1 MAADLGFIPHA
12 AQTDAHILTAQ
23 AFGDGAC
30 NAGLADA
37 RRAHKADDLCLHVR
51 CQFAHGQR
59 FQNAVLDLLQAVVVT
74 VQNLLG
80 TGNVQVVHREGVPR
94 QVQAGVQIGADN
106 GSFLIGALHLG
117 KAVHFFEQLLLAVLG
132 KVQLG
137 DLAAVLVG
145 FSVGVVALAQLIA
158 DDVQLLVQV
167 VIALVLVHGL
177 VDLFRDLLFNFHH
190 LTLAAQHLN
199 ELFQPSVQSAFVHDG
214 LLVLIAEQ
222 QVCGHVLAEEG
233 RVVAGHDGKHHVLAK
248 ARVHA
253 EVFIKTGLE
262 GPQQCFGLHSFL
274 GLASAHRGRAHRRK
288 QKIAA
293 GVQLGELGTVLTL
306 HQNLYKVVGDAQH
319 LLDFGYNA
327 VAEQVCLGGVA
338 GLHRLLGHQKN
349 VGIICHC
356 PLHGGDALFPAHL
369 EVHEVVGEHHKA
381 AQGDGG
387 QVKLAMLHL
396 DGNFFTHYANTS
408 RLPYTFPIWQPCK
421 IGYLLKL
428 WVVSLLY

>member
-1 MAADLGFIPHA
+1 MAQVERDVQEVVVEGAVLLGVQCLQQSCRRVAPEVTGQLVDLVQQHQRVRALGGDHGTDDLTGHGTDVGAAVAADLGFIPHA
-12 AQTDAHILTAQ
+12 AQTDAHILAAQ

-167 VIALVLVHGL
+167 VIALVLVHGS
-177 VDLFRDLLFNFHH
+177 
-190 LTLAAQHLN
+190 LT
-199 ELFQPSVQSAFVHDG
+199 FSAISFS
-214 LLVLIAEQ
+214 I
-222 QVCGHVLAEEG
+222 
-233 RVVAGHDGKHHVLAK
+233 
-248 ARVHA
+248 
-253 EVFIKTGLE
+253 FIT
-262 GPQQCFGLHSFL
+262 
-274 GLASAHRGRAHRRK
+274 
-288 QKIAA
+288 
-293 GVQLGELGTVLTL
+293 
-306 HQNLYKVVGDAQH
+306 
-319 LLDFGYNA
+319 
-327 VAEQVCLGGVA
+327 
-338 GLHRLLGHQKN
+338 
-349 VGIICHC
+349 
-356 PLHGGDALFPAHL
+356 
-369 EVHEVVGEHHKA
+369 
-381 AQGDGG
+381 
-387 QVKLAMLHL
+387 
-396 DGNFFTHYANTS
+396 
-408 RLPYTFPIWQPCK
+408 
-421 IGYLLKL
+421 
-428 WVVSLLY
+428 